1 MTAELLPLI
10 GALAASAILA
20 GLLAGLLGV
29 GGGIVL
35 VPVLFWILSVID
47 FPPEITMHMAVAT
60 SLATIIFTSVSSA
73 RSHDKRGAV
82 DRRLLRLWG
91 PGIVA
96 GAFAGGLAAKA
107 IDAGGL
113 KTVFGAVA
121 LLVAANL
128 ATPRT
133 LVIAPALPAARAPNW
148 AMAAVTGV
156 FSALMGIGGGTLSV
170 PLLAAFSVEIRRAVG
185 TAAAFGFLIAVPA
198 TVGFV
203 IAGWNVPGR
212 PPLSL
217 GYVNLAA
224 AAVILP
230 FSTLAAPYGARL
242 AHWVNPVWIRRVFA
256 VFLFITAIRM
266 LASAWT

>member
-1 MTAELLPLI
+1 MPAEILPLI
-10 GALAASAILA
+10 AALAASAILA

-35 VPVLFWILSVID
+35 VPVLFWILSVTA
-47 FPPEITMHMAVAT
+47 FPPDITMHMAVAT
-60 SLATIIFTSVSSA
+60 SLATIVFTSVTSA
-73 RSHDKRGAV
+73 RSHDRRGAV
-82 DRRLLRLWG
+82 DRGLLRLWG

-96 GAFAGGLAAKA
+96 GAFAGGVAAKF

-113 KTVFGAVA
+113 KAVFGVVS
-121 LLVAANL
+121 LVVAANL

-148 AMAAVTGV
+148 AMAAVTGL

-170 PLLAAFSVEIRRAVG
+170 PLLAAFSVDIRRAVG

-198 TVGFV
+198 TLGFV
-203 IAGWNVPGR
+203 ISGWGAPGR
-212 PPLSL
+212 PPLSV

-230 FSTLAAPYGARL
+230 FSTGAAPLGARL
-242 AHWVNPVWIRRVFA
+242 GHRVDPLWIRRVFA

-266 LASAWT
+266 LASAWS